1 MISYQVVE
9 HGKPL
14 QKAVFETPKPQGTE
28 VLIRVTRS
36 GVCHSD
42 LHIWEGYFDLGAGKR
57 FYVKERGCVP
67 PFTMGHEPFG
77 VVEALGS
84 SVSRIDKK
92 IKVGQKKLVFPWIGC
107 GKCAV
112 CKAGQDNYC
121 ISGSRFLGVNRAGA
135 YSTHLLVPHPKYL
148 IDTAGIEDSF
158 AATLACSAVTAY
170 SASAKLPPLGAK
182 DWVAVLGCGGL
193 GLIGISVLRARGVK
207 NIVGCDIDDT
217 KLAAAAKLGARK
229 TLNTG
234 APDAVQQLQA
244 AAQGNLAG
252 AIDFVGMP
260 ETAALGI
267 GALRKGGRYVLCGL
281 FGGELTHPLPPIAQR
296 AIGIVGSY
304 VGNLQE
310 LKEVVALAKKKKLK
324 PAPVETR
331 PAAQVNGALEDLKA
345 GRVLGRVVL
354 DFESA
359 APA

>member
-1 MISYQVVE
+1 MISYDVVE

-14 QKAVFETPKPQGTE
+14 QKVLKETPKPTGTE
-28 VLIRVTRS
+28 VLVRITRS

-42 LHIWEGYFDLGAGKR
+42 LHIWDGYFDLGGGKR

-67 PFTMGHEPFG
+67 PFTMGHEPLG
-77 VVEALGS
+77 VIEKIGS
-84 SVSRIDKK
+84 KVKGVK
-92 IKVGQKKLVFPWIGC
+92 IGQKKLVFPWIGC
-107 GKCAV
+107 GKCEV

-121 ISGSRFLGVNRAGA
+121 VSGSRFLGVNRPGA

-158 AATLACSAVTAY
+158 ASTLACSAVTAY
-170 SASAKLPPLGAK
+170 SASAKLPPLGPK

-193 GLIGISVLRARGVK
+193 GLIGISVLRAKGLK
-207 NIVGCDIDDT
+207 NIVGCDVDDG
-217 KLAAAAKLGARK
+217 KLAAAAALGARK
-229 TLNTG
+229 TLNTR
-234 APDAVQQLQA
+234 APDSLQQLQA

-252 AIDFVGMP
+252 ALDFVGMP
-260 ETAALGI
+260 ATAALGI
-267 GALRKGGRYVLCGL
+267 GALRKGGRYVICGL

-310 LKEVVALAKKKKLK
+310 LKEVVELAKKKKLK

-331 PAAQVNGALEDLKA
+331 PAAQANGALEDLKA

-354 DFESA
+354 DFESV